1 MDRAGLPAL
10 RDSGWTA
17 RPGRASSMKCGSRI
31 TAKRPPNMKA
41 GVLTKGGET
50 AGGTQERTTGSRR
63 LDACLNGKPFDGR
76 V

>member
-1 MDRAGLPAL
+1 
-10 RDSGWTA
+10 
-17 RPGRASSMKCGSRI
+17 MKCGSRI
-31 TAKRPPNMKA
+31 TAKRPPNMNA

-76 V
+76 VICRLLPDLAK